1 MPTLLT
7 HPAPARRAALLA
19 LALAA
24 ANTLYCQAYN
34 TLAGRPEALS
44 VSLIWF
50 AVNVLPWFVAF
61 EGCKRL
67 APGLPPGR
75 AGLARMAGV
84 LLAAALASLLLGW
97 ALAEGPFAWGFQA
110 VRRIPTAGL
119 VVILLLARALAL
131 RQARAKAAPPPGRPS
146 LGDPREIDWLRS
158 ASNYVEVCRRGRA
171 ELVRMTLRAAAE
183 ALPERDFIRVHRTL
197 LVRRDR
203 IAAHRRGKEHDEVHL
218 SDGSVQRVGESYRAQ
233 VARLFA
239 DAA

>member
-1 MPTLLT
+1 MLTLLT
-7 HPAPARRAALLA
+7 HPVPARRAALLA

-61 EGCKRL
+61 EACKRL
-67 APGLPPGR
+67 APCLP
-75 AGLARMAGV
+75 
-84 LLAAALASLLLGW
+84 S
-97 ALAEGPFAWGFQA
+97 
-110 VRRIPTAGL
+110 
-119 VVILLLARALAL
+119 
-131 RQARAKAAPPPGRPS
+131 
-146 LGDPREIDWLRS
+146 
-158 ASNYVEVCRRGRA
+158 GRA
-171 ELVRMTLRAAAE
+171 ELVRMTLRAAE
-183 ALPERDFIRVHRTL
+183 GALPGPDFIRVHRTL